1 MNFSLNGSSFCINF
15 KANIEIFRTN
25 FGANLIFY
33 PFFSNNSKTYRIFY
47 ILSMHSDLAK
57 KIMDFCLDAGA
68 SFAEI
73 YEEETRKSYL
83 SLKDNAI
90 EGASASIIYGIGIR
104 MLYGTEVLYGF
115 TSDSSEDVLLSIAKN
130 LSLTRAQTGERAK
143 MNDCSP
149 MRSYTSFSKDCFKD
163 PCVLG
168 QSYKKDFLFAANSA
182 ARINPKILQ
191 LEASIADSVQ
201 NINIWNS
208 EGLQVSDNR
217 ARTRF
222 SVNVTAGEGSER
234 TSSHESPGALG
245 GFEFLDDLPIK
256 ELSASCAERALR
268 MLSAPYVK
276 GGQMPVIMGNAFGGV
291 IFHEA
296 CGHPLETEAVRR
308 QASPFCGKLG
318 EQVAQP
324 VLTAIDDGT
333 LSGVWGS
340 LAMDDEGMPTQR
352 TVLIENGILKNF
364 LSDRVGAKELNLP
377 LTGSARRESYK
388 YAPVSRMRN
397 TFIAPGDSD
406 LEQMIASAD
415 NGLYAAKMAGGSVN
429 PATGEFNFAV
439 EEGYEIKNGK
449 LGDAVRGATLIGL
462 GHEILPKISMVGNDF
477 ELAAGMC
484 GASSGHIPVTVGQ
497 PSIKVDSILVG
508 GR

>member
-1 MNFSLNGSSFCINF
+1 MNP
-15 KANIEIFRTN
+15 
-25 FGANLIFY
+25 NLAQ
-33 PFFSNNSKTYRIFY
+33 K
-47 ILSMHSDLAK
+47 IL
-57 KIMDFCLDAGA
+57 DFCLGAGA
-68 SFAEI
+68 DFAEI
-73 YEEETRKSYL
+73 YEEETRKSHL

-90 EGASASIIYGIGIR
+90 DGASASIIYGIGIR
-104 MLYGTEVLYGF
+104 MLYGTEVLYGY
-115 TSDSSEDVLLSIAKN
+115 TSDASEESLMQIAT
-130 LSLTRAQTGERAK
+130 LVRALRATPQQ
-143 MNDCSP
+143 CVTLPQSATP
-149 MRSYTSFSKDCFKD
+149 QQYISYSKDNFKD
-163 PCVLG
+163 PCILG
-168 QSYKKDFLFAANSA
+168 QAFKKDFLFKANSA
-182 ARINPKILQ
+182 ARVDPKILQ
-191 LEASIADSVQ
+191 LETFIVDAVQ
-201 NINIWNS
+201 NIKIWNS
-208 EGLQVSDNR
+208 EGLQISDNR

-222 SVNVTAGEGSER
+222 SVNATAGENSELA
-234 TSSHESPGALG
+234 SAHEAPGALG
-245 GFEFLDDLPIK
+245 GYEFLENLPIEK
-256 ELSASCAERALR
+256 LAASCAERALR
-268 MLSAPYVK
+268 MLSAPYIK
-276 GGQMPVIMGNAFGGV
+276 GGQMPVVMGNAFGGV

-318 EQVAQP
+318 EQIAQP

-340 LAMDDEGMPTQR
+340 LAVDDEGTPTQK

-364 LSDRVGAKELNLP
+364 LSDRVGAKELSLP

-388 YAPVSRMRN
+388 FAPVSRMRN
-397 TFIAPGDSD
+397 TFIAPGNSSLQDM
-406 LEQMIASAD
+406 LATVD

-439 EEGYEIKNGK
+439 EEGYEIKKGK
-449 LGDAVRGATLIGL
+449 LGNAVRGATLIGL

-484 GASSGHIPVTVGQ
+484 GAGSGHIPVTVGQ

>member
-1 MNFSLNGSSFCINF
+1 
-15 KANIEIFRTN
+15 
-25 FGANLIFY
+25 
-33 PFFSNNSKTYRIFY
+33 
-47 ILSMHSDLAK
+47 MHSDLAK
-57 KIMDFCLDAGA
+57 KILDFCLEAGA
-68 SFAEI
+68 TFAEI

-115 TSDSSEDVLLSIAKN
+115 TSDSSEEVLLNIARN
-130 LSLTRAQTGERAK
+130 LSLAKNKKGTQKTQLGEEL
-143 MNDCSP
+143 N
-149 MRSYTSFSKDCFKD
+149 YISFCKNNFKD
-163 PCVLG
+163 PRILG

-182 ARINPKILQ
+182 ARISPKILQ

-201 NINIWNS
+201 NISIWNS
-208 EGLQVSDNR
+208 EGLQISDNR

-222 SVNVTAGEGSER
+222 SVNATAAENSER
-234 TSSHESPGALG
+234 TSAHEAPGVLG
-245 GFEFLDDLPIK
+245 GFEFLDNLPVK
-256 ELSASCAERALR
+256 ELAKSCAERALR
-268 MLSAPYVK
+268 MLSAPYIK
-276 GGQMPVIMGNAFGGV
+276 GGHMPIVMGNAFGGV

-296 CGHPLETEAVRR
+296 CGHPLEAEAVRR

-318 EQVAQP
+318 EQVAQL

-340 LAMDDEGMPTQR
+340 LAVDDEGTPTQK

-364 LSDRVGAKELNLP
+364 LSDRVGAKELDLP

-397 TFIAPGDSD
+397 TFIAPGDST
-406 LEQMIASAD
+406 LQQMLATVD

-449 LGDAVRGATLIGL
+449 LGEAVRGATLIGL
-462 GHEILPKISMVGNDF
+462 GHEILPKISMVGSDF

>member
-1 MNFSLNGSSFCINF
+1 
-15 KANIEIFRTN
+15 
-25 FGANLIFY
+25 
-33 PFFSNNSKTYRIFY
+33 
-47 ILSMHSDLAK
+47 MHQSIPK
-57 KIMDFCLDAGA
+57 KILDFCLEAGA
-68 SFAEI
+68 DFAEI
-73 YEEETRKSYL
+73 YEEETRKSHL
-83 SLKDNAI
+83 ALKDNAI
-90 EGASASIIYGIGIR
+90 ESASASIIYGIGIR

-115 TSDSSEDVLLSIAKN
+115 TSDDSEEVLMNIAKN
-130 LSLTRAQTGERAK
+130 LSLSKNKKGEASFQFDK
-143 MNDCSP
+143 EQ
-149 MRSYTSFSKDCFKD
+149 SYVSYIKDKLKD
-163 PCVLG
+163 PRKLG
-168 QSYKKDFLFAANSA
+168 QEYKKDFLFAANSA
-182 ARINPKILQ
+182 ARMDSKIVQ
-191 LEASIADSVQ
+191 VETSIADAEQ
-201 NINIWNS
+201 KINIWNS
-208 EGLQVSDNR
+208 SGLQVCDNR

-222 SVNVTAGEGSER
+222 SVNVTAGENSER
-234 TSSHESPGALG
+234 TSAHEGPGALG
-245 GFEFLDDLPIK
+245 GFEFLDNLPVK
-256 ELSASCAERALR
+256 ELATSCAERALR
-268 MLSAPYVK
+268 MLKAPYIK

-296 CGHPLETEAVRR
+296 CGHPLETESVRR

-318 EQVAQP
+318 EQVAQS

-340 LAMDDEGMPTQR
+340 LEIDDEGTPTQK
-352 TVLIENGILKNF
+352 TILIENGILKNF
-364 LSDRVGAKELNLP
+364 LSDRVGAKELGLP

-397 TFIAPGDSD
+397 TFIAPGNSSLQDMLD
-406 LEQMIASAD
+406 TVG

-449 LGDAVRGATLIGL
+449 LGNAVRGATLIGL
-462 GHEILPKISMVGNDF
+462 GHEILPKISMVGSDL